1 MPTLRF
7 RMFRKR
13 VRRVPHAANARHG
26 RFDLDA
32 KRSFRLLPRT
42 LLLSRCK
49 WPRRGV
55 KFRFY
60 LCVFTRPPEL
70 SCGPGHFPLVPSAGP
85 RASLSGCAA
94 TAPTVWRHIKFCGT
108 GGLRGLH
115 NDTFRVCSSAPL
127 AKRRLLG
134 LNVPVVP

>member
-1 MPTLRF
+1 MRASLRSVGVPPAVSGDFSDTVVELSSLPHPCAGGHVPTLRF

-49 WPRRGV
+49 WPRRWV

-60 LCVFTRPPEL
+60 LCVFYASPGALVRPP
-70 SCGPGHFPLVPSAGP
+70 
-85 RASLSGCAA
+85 
-94 TAPTVWRHIKFCGT
+94 
-108 GGLRGLH
+108 
-115 NDTFRVCSSAPL
+115 DTFP
-127 AKRRLLG
+127 
-134 LNVPVVP
+134 